1 MFQGETLIQRSR
13 MIDAGQWAPSQ
24 TAKNRDCRFDPNN
37 NKFPQLG
44 NIGYQD
50 NFQSQTK
57 TSTDP

>member
-1 MFQGETLIQRSR
+1 MPVNGLLKLQKEATVDLIY
-13 MIDAGQWAPSQ
+13 
-24 TAKNRDCRFDPNN
+24 TN